1 MSVINAS
8 SSLDV
13 PSDVISPCK
22 LSHVALQTPRFT
34 EARDWYTTVLGA
46 QVVFDNGKIV
56 LLSYDDEHHRIA
68 IINGPRLKDRGD
80 DVASVAHIAFT
91 YRGLDALLATY
102 IRLKAIGILPWR
114 AINHGPTVSL
124 YYRDPDGTQVEL
136 QIDVFATVEE
146 ANAFLAS
153 DIFAENPV
161 GVPFDPDRMV
171 QLLAAGVPVGELKK
185 QGSAQGNNLVGTSLV
200 KEDYAKL
207 PVREWKSDEGG

>member
-8 SSLDV
+8 TPQHLPTDV
-13 PSDVISPCK
+13 VSPDK
-22 LSHVALQTPRFT
+22 LSHVALQTPRFA
-34 EARDWYTTVLGA
+34 EVRDWYTTVLGA

-56 LLSYDDEHHRIA
+56 LLTYDDEHHRIA
-68 IINGPRLKDRGD
+68 IINGPRLTERSD

-91 YRGLDALLATY
+91 YRGLEALLATY
-102 IRLKAIGILPWR
+102 TRLKAAGISPWR

-124 YYRDPDGTQVEL
+124 YYRDPDRTQVEL

-146 ANAFLAS
+146 ANEFLAS

-171 QLLAAGVPVGELKK
+171 ELLAGGVPISELKK
-185 QGSAQGNNLVGTSLV
+185 QGSAQGNNLVGKSLV
-200 KEDYAKL
+200 KDDYAKA
-207 PVREWKSDEGG
+207 PVREWKSD

>member
-1 MSVINAS
+1 MSVIDAS
-8 SSLDV
+8 RGASTAAV
-13 PSDVISPCK
+13 SPYK
-22 LSHVALQTPRFT
+22 LSHVALQTPRFA

-46 QVVFDNGKIV
+46 KVVFDNGKIT
-56 LLSYDDEHHRIA
+56 LLTYDDEHHRIA
-68 IINGPRLKDRGD
+68 IINGPRLTDRGEN
-80 DVASVAHIAFT
+80 VASVAHIAFT

-102 IRLKAIGILPWR
+102 TRLKATGILPWR

-146 ANAFLAS
+146 ANEFLAS

-161 GVPFDPDRMV
+161 GVPFDPNRMV
-171 QLLAAGVPVGELKK
+171 ELLAAGVPVSELKK

-200 KEDYAKL
+200 KDDYAKS
-207 PVREWKSDEGG
+207 PVREWKSD